1 MKDSEKKIEELF
13 DIEENFS
20 IPDNYFDDFEARMAA
35 KIADIEQ
42 EQTVDST
49 PLHTKKDKKYMPLTW
64 ITTSC
69 AAAVAGLLIGIFVFN
84 TNTTTSPSIDN
95 TLQANTENTEIYY
108 DEIVDYYDA
117 VQIEEF
123 LALTEYPTEY
133 PPFE

>member
-20 IPDNYFDDFEARMAA
+20 VPDNYFDDFEARMAA
-35 KIADIEQ
+35 KIAAIEQ

-69 AAAVAGLLIGIFVFN
+69 AAAVVGLLIGIFVFN

-133 PPFE
+133 PTFE

>member
-1 MKDSEKKIEELF
+1 MKDSEKKKEELF

-20 IPDNYFDDFEARMAA
+20 VPDNYFDDFEARMAA
-35 KIADIEQ
+35 KIAAIEQ
-42 EQTVDST
+42 EQTVESA
-49 PLHTKKDKKYMPLTW
+49 PLHSKKDKKYMPLTW

-69 AAAVAGLLIGIFVFN
+69 AAAVAGLLIGIFMFN

-95 TLQANTENTEIYY
+95 TRQANTENTEIYY

-117 VQIEEF
+117 LQIEEF

-133 PPFE
+133 PTFE

>member
-35 KIADIEQ
+35 KIAAIEQ

-69 AAAVAGLLIGIFVFN
+69 AAAVVGLLIGIFVFN

-133 PPFE
+133 PTFE

>member
-20 IPDNYFDDFEARMAA
+20 VPDNYFDDFEARMAA
-35 KIADIEQ
+35 KIAAIEQ

-49 PLHTKKDKKYMPLTW
+49 PLHTKKDKKYMHLTW

-133 PPFE
+133 PTFE

>member
-20 IPDNYFDDFEARMAA
+20 VPDNYFDDFEARMAA
-35 KIADIEQ
+35 KIAAIEQ
-42 EQTVDST
+42 EQTVESA
-49 PLHTKKDKKYMPLTW
+49 PLHSKKDKKYMPLTW

-69 AAAVAGLLIGIFVFN
+69 AAAVAGLLNGIFMFN

-133 PPFE
+133 PTFE

>member
-1 MKDSEKKIEELF
+1 
-13 DIEENFS
+13 
-20 IPDNYFDDFEARMAA
+20 
-35 KIADIEQ
+35 
-42 EQTVDST
+42 
-49 PLHTKKDKKYMPLTW
+49 MPLTW

-69 AAAVAGLLIGIFVFN
+69 AAAVAGLLIGIFMFN

-133 PPFE
+133 PTFE

>member
-20 IPDNYFDDFEARMAA
+20 VPDNYFDDFEARMAA
-35 KIADIEQ
+35 KIAAIEQ

-49 PLHTKKDKKYMPLTW
+49 PLHSKKDKKYMPLTW

-69 AAAVAGLLIGIFVFN
+69 AAAVVGLLIGIFVFN

-133 PPFE
+133 PTFE